1 MPTKETI
8 IEHARY
14 LKSHCWALDPDPDN
28 GEVWTGKGYGASF
41 ELIKDDGSIFGK
53 DITCLTL
60 SLRGKIAGKDRL
72 MKEFTDALGKP
83 TIVMPAR
90 RFRNPQLLSWN
101 ISATTENVPQY

>member
-1 MPTKETI
+1 MPKKETI
-8 IEHARY
+8 LENVQNLTA
-14 LKSHCWALDPDPDN
+14 KSWALDPDPDN

-53 DITCLTL
+53 DITGLTL
-60 SLRGKIAGKDRL
+60 SLRGKIAGKDKL

-83 TIVMPAR
+83 TMVMPAR

-101 ISATTENVPQY
+101 IGETTESSPP